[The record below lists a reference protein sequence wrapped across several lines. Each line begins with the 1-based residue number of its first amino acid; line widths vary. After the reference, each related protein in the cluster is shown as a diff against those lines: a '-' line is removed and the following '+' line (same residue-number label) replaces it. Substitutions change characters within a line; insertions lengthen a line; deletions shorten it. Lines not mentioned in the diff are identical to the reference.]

1 MKYGDW
7 ADSETFF
14 YDEPLWCVA
23 FSDIPQWSYFI
34 RTAWAWAL
42 YDAKCVGAHRI
53 CKKSM
58 YHSQYKIDCQLF
70 VLRNQFSFPQN
81 ERIINR
87 ILPTVHQ
94 SHLFRLFRNFRQGDK
109 NEGKFWHWIHSTTIF
124 VIYSPSQRRIR
135 ASAYKNKMKR
145 NRKWAIVWR
154 AFKRADESGRQEVA
168 ERIDSATKLILI
180 YLFIHSQLALLS
192 NQIWINAC
200 ALKLFAL

>member
-1 MKYGDW
+1 MLNMATGLT
-7 ADSETFF
+7 DSETFF

-34 RTAWAWAL
+34 RTAWARAL

-70 VLRNQFSFPQN
+70 VLRNQFSFSQN

-94 SHLFRLFRNFRQGDK
+94 SHLFRQGDK
-109 NEGKFWHWIHSTTIF
+109 NEVEF
-124 VIYSPSQRRIR
+124 
-135 ASAYKNKMKR
+135 
-145 NRKWAIVWR
+145 
-154 AFKRADESGRQEVA
+154 
-168 ERIDSATKLILI
+168 
-180 YLFIHSQLALLS
+180 
-192 NQIWINAC
+192 
-200 ALKLFAL
+200 